1 MWMPQI
7 SIEEMKD
14 KWQVQR
20 VIEVAI
26 QITKLITETMV
37 IKIK

>member
-7 SIEEMKD
+7 SIVEMTAM
-14 KWQVQR
+14 WEAQT

-26 QITKLITETMV
+26 QITKLITETMAT
-37 IKIK
+37 KIK